1 MEKEMRP
8 RFLLLFIVGLAV
20 LSYGMYYVSFSYFKS
35 EEIRKAS
42 GRLSLYKSS
51 LLSEI
56 ERFVYF
62 PFVLSQDPYVI
73 SALSGEG
80 VDRLNER
87 LAKFADQSG
96 VEAIYLMD
104 TTGLTVSSSNY
115 ASKTSYIGQNYAFR
129 PYFKDAL
136 AGNHGEFYGIGATT
150 KLPGL
155 FISEPVRDVQGQVI
169 GVIALKLNFGQLENL
184 WIDSDEQVL
193 LGNKD
198 SVILLSSNPNWRYRA
213 MFAISKE
220 RRQEIQEERQFANE
234 PLNELNWR
242 IWNENQVMVEGNHF
256 LLVTEEMDS
265 RNWTLYFFASQDP
278 VQEKTWMTLIS
289 AFVILT
295 IVFAVI
301 QFRRTVRIGEALRE
315 SQADSAAMRE
325 ANRRL
330 AVEIEERK
338 VAEKR
343 LKTTQN
349 ELARASR
356 LAALGQLAVSVTH
369 ELGQPLAAMRN
380 YLTAAEMSPN
390 PPAMGF
396 MQKMTGLAL
405 RMENITKQL
414 KFFAKPGSETF
425 EAVDMRDV
433 LKGAEELLQA
443 DFVSNAINY
452 KRIVPNTAVVVHANR
467 LRLEQVL
474 TNLMRNALNAMEAG
488 EERLLTV
495 QLSMENAQA
504 CVEVFDTGAG
514 LGKATLEE
522 LQEPFVSTRASGEG
536 LGLGLAISSEI
547 VKEHGG
553 RMAARNRQIK
563 GAAFRIELPLW
574 AED

>member
-1 MEKEMRP
+1 MRP

>member
-1 MEKEMRP
+1 MRP

-56 ERFVYF
+56 KRFVYF

-80 VDRLNER
+80 VDRLNKR

-129 PYFKDAL
+129 PYFKEAL
-136 AGNHGEFYGIGATT
+136 AGNHSEFYGIGATT

-198 SVILLSSNPNWRYRA
+198 SVVLLSSNPNWRYRA
-213 MFAISKE
+213 MFPISKK

-242 IWNENQVMVEGNHF
+242 IWNENQVMVEGNYF

-278 VQEKTWMTLIS
+278 VQEKTWLTLIS

-301 QFRRTVRIGEALRE
+301 QFRRTVRIGAALRE

-356 LAALGQLAVSVTH
+356 LAVLGQLAVSVTH

-390 PPAMGF
+390 PPATRF

-433 LKGAEELLQA
+433 LKGAEELLQP
-443 DFVSNAINY
+443 DFVSNAIHY
-452 KRIVPNTAVVVHANR
+452 KRIVPNTAVMVHANR

-495 QLSMENAQA
+495 QLSIENAQA
-504 CVEVFDTGAG
+504 CVDVFDTGAG

-522 LQEPFVSTRASGEG
+522 LQEPFVTTRASGEG

>member
-1 MEKEMRP
+1 MRP

-42 GRLSLYKSS
+42 GRLSLYKST

-73 SALSGEG
+73 SALSGED
-80 VDRLNER
+80 VDGLNKRLE
-87 LAKFADQSG
+87 KFADQSG
-96 VEAIYLMD
+96 LEAIYLMD

-115 ASKTSYIGQNYAFR
+115 ASKTSYVGQNYAFR

-150 KLPGL
+150 QLPGL
-155 FISEPVRDVQGQVI
+155 FISEPVRNVQGQVI

-213 MFAISKE
+213 MFPIPKK

-278 VQEKTWMTLIS
+278 VQEKTWLTLIS

-330 AVEIEERK
+330 AVEIEDRK
-338 VAEKR
+338 VAEER

-390 PPAMGF
+390 PPATGF

-414 KFFAKPGSETF
+414 KFFAKPGSEAF

-433 LKGAEELLQA
+433 LKGAEELLQP
-443 DFVSNAINY
+443 DFVSNAIHY
-452 KRIVPNTAVVVHANR
+452 KRIVPNTAVIVHANR

-495 QLSMENAQA
+495 QLSIENAQA

-522 LQEPFVSTRASGEG
+522 LQEPFVTTRASGEG

>member
-1 MEKEMRP
+1 LEKEMRP

-80 VDRLNER
+80 VDRLNKR

-129 PYFKDAL
+129 PYFKEAL
-136 AGNHGEFYGIGATT
+136 VGNHSEFYGIGATT

-198 SVILLSSNPNWRYRA
+198 SVILLSSKPNWRYRA
-213 MFAISKE
+213 MFPISEK

-242 IWNENQVMVEGNHF
+242 IWNENQVMVEGNYF

-278 VQEKTWMTLIS
+278 VQEKTWLTLIS

-295 IVFAVI
+295 IVFAVV
-301 QFRRTVRIGEALRE
+301 QFRRTVRIGAALRE

-338 VAEKR
+338 AAEKR

-390 PPAMGF
+390 PPATRF

-433 LKGAEELLQA
+433 LKGAEELLQP
-443 DFVSNAINY
+443 DFVSNAIHY
-452 KRIVPNTAVVVHANR
+452 KRIVPNTAVMVHANR

-495 QLSMENAQA
+495 QLSIENAQA
-504 CVEVFDTGAG
+504 CVDVFDTGAG

-522 LQEPFVSTRASGEG
+522 LQEPFVTTRASGEG

>member
-1 MEKEMRP
+1 MRP

-80 VDRLNER
+80 VDRLNKR

-129 PYFKDAL
+129 PYFKEAL
-136 AGNHGEFYGIGATT
+136 VGNHSEFYGIGATT

-198 SVILLSSNPNWRYRA
+198 SVILLSSKPNWRYRA
-213 MFAISKE
+213 MFPISEK

-242 IWNENQVMVEGNHF
+242 IWNENQVMVEGNYF

-278 VQEKTWMTLIS
+278 VQEKTWLTLIS

-295 IVFAVI
+295 IVFAVV
-301 QFRRTVRIGEALRE
+301 QFRRTVRIGAALRE

-338 VAEKR
+338 AAEKR

-390 PPAMGF
+390 PPATRF

-433 LKGAEELLQA
+433 LKGAEELLQP
-443 DFVSNAINY
+443 DFVSNAIHY
-452 KRIVPNTAVVVHANR
+452 KRIVPNTAVMVHANR

-495 QLSMENAQA
+495 QLSIENAQA
-504 CVEVFDTGAG
+504 CVDVFDTGAG

-522 LQEPFVSTRASGEG
+522 LQEPFVTTRASGEG

-563 GAAFRIELPLW
+563 GAAFRIELPLR

>member
-1 MEKEMRP
+1 MRP
-8 RFLLLFIVGLAV
+8 RFLLLFMVGLAV
-20 LSYGMYYVSFSYFKS
+20 LSYGLYYLSFSYFKS

-42 GRLSLYKSS
+42 GRLSLYKST

-73 SALSGEG
+73 QALSGEG
-80 VDRLNER
+80 GDRLNVRLER
-87 LAKFADQSG
+87 FAQKSG
-96 VEAIYLMD
+96 LEAIYLMD
-104 TTGLTVSSSNY
+104 RTGLTISSSNY
-115 ASKTSYIGQNYAFR
+115 ATKTSYVGQNYAFR

-136 AGNHGEFYGIGATT
+136 SGGHGEFYGIGATT
-150 KLPGL
+150 KQPGL
-155 FISEPVRDVQGQVI
+155 FISEPVRNVQGQII
-169 GVIALKLNFGQLENL
+169 GVIAVKLNFGQLEGL

-193 LGNKD
+193 LANKD
-198 SVILLSSNPNWRYRA
+198 SVVLLSSNPRWRYRA
-213 MFAISKE
+213 LFPISKE
-220 RRQEIQEERQFANE
+220 RRDEIQQERQFANE
-234 PLNELNWR
+234 PLYELNWR
-242 IWNENQVMVEGNHF
+242 VWNENQVMVEGSHF

-278 VQEKTWMTLIS
+278 VQEKTWLTLVFV
-289 AFVILT
+289 FVILT
-295 IVFAVI
+295 IVFAII
-301 QFRRTVRIGEALRE
+301 QFRRTIRIGEALRE
-315 SQADSAAMRE
+315 SQADSAALRD

-343 LKTTQN
+343 LKNTQK
-349 ELARASR
+349 ELTRASR

-390 PPAMGF
+390 PPAPTF
-396 MQKMTGLAL
+396 MQRMNGLAL

-414 KFFAKPGSETF
+414 KFFAKPGSDTF

-433 LKGAEELLQA
+433 LKGAEELLQP
-443 DFVSNAINY
+443 DFVSNAVHY
-452 KRIVPNTAVVVHANR
+452 KRIVPNTPVMVHANR

-474 TNLMRNALNAMEAG
+474 TNLMRNALNAMENG
-488 EERLLTV
+488 DERVLTV
-495 QLSMENAQA
+495 ELGIENNHA
-504 CVEVFDTGAG
+504 CVDVFDTGIG
-514 LGKATLEE
+514 LGKAKLED
-522 LQEPFVSTRASGEG
+522 LQEPFVTTRASGEG

-553 RMAARNRQIK
+553 RMAARNRQVK
-563 GAAFRIELPLW
+563 GSAFKIELPLRQK
-574 AED
+574 D

>member
-1 MEKEMRP
+1 MRP

-80 VDRLNER
+80 VDRLNKR

-129 PYFKDAL
+129 PYFKEAL
-136 AGNHGEFYGIGATT
+136 VGNHSEFYGIGATT

-198 SVILLSSNPNWRYRA
+198 SVILLSSKPNWRYRA
-213 MFAISKE
+213 MFPISEK

-242 IWNENQVMVEGNHF
+242 IWNENQVMVEGNYF

-278 VQEKTWMTLIS
+278 VQEKTWLTLIS

-295 IVFAVI
+295 IVFAVV
-301 QFRRTVRIGEALRE
+301 QFRRTVRIGAALRE

-338 VAEKR
+338 AAEKR

-380 YLTAAEMSPN
+380 YLTAAEMSSN
-390 PPAMGF
+390 PPATRF

-433 LKGAEELLQA
+433 LKGAEELLQP
-443 DFVSNAINY
+443 DFVSNAIHY
-452 KRIVPNTAVVVHANR
+452 KRIVPNTAVMVHANR

-495 QLSMENAQA
+495 QLSIENAQA
-504 CVEVFDTGAG
+504 CVDVFDTGAG

-522 LQEPFVSTRASGEG
+522 LQEPFVTTRASGEG

>member
-1 MEKEMRP
+1 MRP
-8 RFLLLFIVGLAV
+8 RFLLLFIVALAV

-80 VDRLNER
+80 GGRLNER

-115 ASKTSYIGQNYAFR
+115 ASTTSYIGQNYAFR

-155 FISEPVRDVQGQVI
+155 FISEPVRNVQGQVI

-198 SVILLSSNPNWRYRA
+198 SVVLLSSNPNWRYRA
-213 MFAISKE
+213 MFPIAKK

-278 VQEKTWMTLIS
+278 VQEKTWLTLIS

-295 IVFAVI
+295 IVFAVV

-315 SQADSAAMRE
+315 SQADSAVMRE

-390 PPAMGF
+390 PPATGF

-433 LKGAEELLQA
+433 LKGAEELLQP
-443 DFVSNAINY
+443 DFVSNAISY
-452 KRIVPNTAVVVHANR
+452 KRIVPNTAVMVHANR

-488 EERLLTV
+488 EERVLTV
-495 QLSMENAQA
+495 QLSIENAQA
-504 CVEVFDTGAG
+504 CVDVFDTGAG

-522 LQEPFVSTRASGEG
+522 LQEPFVTTRASGEG

>member
-1 MEKEMRP
+1 MRP

-80 VDRLNER
+80 VDRLNKR

-129 PYFKDAL
+129 PYFKEAL
-136 AGNHGEFYGIGATT
+136 VGNHSEFYGIGATT

-198 SVILLSSNPNWRYRA
+198 SVILLSSKPNWRYRA
-213 MFAISKE
+213 MFPISEK

-242 IWNENQVMVEGNHF
+242 IWNENQVMVEGNYF

-278 VQEKTWMTLIS
+278 VQEKTWLTLIS

-295 IVFAVI
+295 IVFAVV
-301 QFRRTVRIGEALRE
+301 QFRRTVRIGAALRE

-338 VAEKR
+338 AAEKR

-390 PPAMGF
+390 PPATRF

-433 LKGAEELLQA
+433 LKGAEELLQP
-443 DFVSNAINY
+443 DFVSNAIHY
-452 KRIVPNTAVVVHANR
+452 KRIVPNTAVMVHANR

-495 QLSMENAQA
+495 QLSIENAQA
-504 CVEVFDTGAG
+504 CVDVFDTGAG

-522 LQEPFVSTRASGEG
+522 LQEPFVTTRASGEG

>member
-1 MEKEMRP
+1 MRP
-8 RFLLLFIVGLAV
+8 RFLLLSIVGLAV

-42 GRLSLYKSS
+42 GRLSLYKST

-80 VDRLNER
+80 ADRLNKR
-87 LAKFADQSG
+87 LEKFADQAG
-96 VEAIYLMD
+96 LEAIYLMD

-155 FISEPVRDVQGQVI
+155 FISEPVRNVQGQVI

-198 SVILLSSNPNWRYRA
+198 SVVLLSSNPNWRYRA
-213 MFAISKE
+213 MFPISKE

-278 VQEKTWMTLIS
+278 VQEKTWLTLIS

-295 IVFAVI
+295 IVFAVV

-343 LKTTQN
+343 LKATQN

-390 PPAMGF
+390 PPTPTF

-433 LKGAEELLQA
+433 LKGAEELLQP
-443 DFVSNAINY
+443 DFVSNAIHY
-452 KRIVPNTAVVVHANR
+452 KRIVPNTAVMVHANR

-495 QLSMENAQA
+495 QLSIENAQA

-522 LQEPFVSTRASGEG
+522 LQEPFVTTRASGEG

-574 AED
+574 VED